1 MSSREIIFR
10 GKSEVTNEWVYGSL
24 VKVGNESHIVGF
36 DEVDLDGHH
45 LSNCSDR
52 PVFTKQGTIC
62 QFTGLQDKNEK
73 EIYEDDIMQITTT
86 LDKYLFKV
94 TWNEEL
100 GAWCLMMKGDIKE
113 GTKPL
118 GELLGEYWDKIEVI
132 GNIYDNPELMEEWI

>member
-1 MSSREIIFR
+1 MSNFETTIQTYLENRAKTDSLFAETYKKAN
-10 GKSEVTNEWVYGSL
+10 KSIKECCKYIYSQARKLAKGSNSVGIDDATVYGWA
-24 VKVGNESHIVGF
+24 VHYY
-36 DEVDLDGHH
+36 D
-45 LSNCSDR
+45 
-52 PVFTKQGTIC
+52 
-62 QFTGLQDKNEK
+62 
-73 EIYEDDIMQITTT
+73 EDDIVQITTT

-118 GELLGEYWDKIEVI
+118 GEWLGEYWDKIEVI

>member
-1 MSSREIIFR
+1 M
-10 GKSEVTNEWVYGSL
+10 
-24 VKVGNESHIVGF
+24 
-36 DEVDLDGHH
+36 DLDGHH
-45 LSNCSDR
+45 LSDCSDR

-118 GELLGEYWDKIEVI
+118 GEWLGEYWDKIEVI

>member
-45 LSNCSDR
+45 LSDCSDR

-73 EIYEDDIMQITTT
+73 EIYEDDIVQITTT

-118 GELLGEYWDKIEVI
+118 GEWLGEYWDKIEVI

>member
-45 LSNCSDR
+45 LSDCSDR

-113 GTKPL
+113 GTKPFR
-118 GELLGEYWDKIEVI
+118 G
-132 GNIYDNPELMEEWI
+132 MAR

>member
-1 MSSREIIFR
+1 MNREIIFR
-10 GKSEVTNEWVYGSL
+10 GKSLVTNEWVYGSL
-24 VKVGNESHIVGF
+24 VKVGNESHIAGF

-45 LSNCSDR
+45 LSYCSDR

-118 GELLGEYWDKIEVI
+118 GEWLGEYRDKIEVI
-132 GNIYDNPELMEEWI
+132 GNVYDNPELMEEWI